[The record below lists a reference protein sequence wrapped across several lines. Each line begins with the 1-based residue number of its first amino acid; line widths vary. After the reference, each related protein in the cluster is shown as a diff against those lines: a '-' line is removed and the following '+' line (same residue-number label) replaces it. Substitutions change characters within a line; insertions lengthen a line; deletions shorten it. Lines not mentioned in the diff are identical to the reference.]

1 MSDQKQKY
9 ETAINREQELQKQR
23 QEQLSK
29 QQKDSDSKEKLPYRT
44 LVTGLLTGEI
54 TDIEYTEQRFSDD
67 YLELTVLVSTGDEI
81 TVPVKD
87 TGEYKNTN
95 ELVRLI
101 EWKNILNQEFGNLIG
116 ENITLRITGDGYYYR
131 QNKSVD
137 QYNWEVYLPQSLDI
151 VDKSLFR
158 LDNIMARGGVQHI
171 DRISEE
177 MTWIDLALLPF
188 VGVWFFLIYL
198 FLFSGILDILGI
210 LGVTSGAV
218 SIMVLLAPLLFAPSL
233 LRFGHEAFEKYKD
246 YRKNNDVV

>member
-29 QQKDSDSKEKLPYRT
+29 QQEDTDSKEKLPYRT
-44 LVTGLLTGEI
+44 LVSGLITGEI

-81 TVPVKD
+81 TVSVKD
-87 TGEYKNTN
+87 TGEYKSTN

-101 EWKNILNQEFGNLIG
+101 EWKNIPNQEFGNLIG

-158 LDNIMARGGVQHI
+158 LDNIMARGGVQYI
-171 DRISEE
+171 DRMSKE
-177 MTWIDLALLPF
+177 MTWTDFALFSL
-188 VGVWFFLIYL
+188 VGGWFFFIYL
-198 FLFSGILDILGI
+198 FLFSGILGI

-233 LRFGHEAFEKYKD
+233 LRFGHEAFGRYKD
-246 YRKNNDVV
+246 YRNNNDVV